1 MDTLFHRLLNRA
13 VSATVRV
20 SSPLIAPIPITHSPT
35 ILRAVVTGRHV
46 ALWIALPAQGAPFPR
61 NKVDGWGFDGKKK
74 KREGGGFLE
83 PGGWQVHFTAIVEA
97 YFLTES

>member
-35 ILRAVVTGRHV
+35 IPRAVVTGGHV

-74 KREGGGFLE
+74 EEGRRWFPRTRGMAGSLHRHRRGVL
-83 PGGWQVHFTAIVEA
+83 PD
-97 YFLTES
+97 

>member
-1 MDTLFHRLLNRA
+1 MDTLFHRLLDRA

-20 SSPLIAPIPITHSPT
+20 SSPLIAPIPITHSLT
-35 ILRAVVTGRHV
+35 IPRAVVTGGHV

-74 KREGGGFLE
+74 RRGKEVVSSNQGDGR
-83 PGGWQVHFTAIVEA
+83 FTSPPSSRR
-97 YFLTES
+97 TS